1 MESIIGRKHALKI
14 YDQFALVL
22 DRVIPQLNI
31 LLFSYSQSV
40 QDPFGFN
47 YNDQTEESSRG
58 TRPRGGFKEK
68 QKVNSKQNTNNAKKH
83 KSLSDE
89 LDDLVNKAVDYVEKK
104 LGRSLFNLSTDENS
118 NSEDDSCDPESMIR
132 TQNKCR
138 VSNFSI

>member
-1 MESIIGRKHALKI
+1 MT
-14 YDQFALVL
+14 L
-22 DRVIPQLNI
+22 DYYPN
-31 LLFSYSQSV
+31 SV

-68 QKVNSKQNTNNAKKH
+68 NKVNSKQNNAKH